1 MRMTTKVAG
10 RALCAALLAGS
21 LGACGDFISDVPENT
36 NLVTDASA
44 AQLFTSIQ
52 VNTFFTNESQLS
64 RITAMW
70 LNQMAGTDRQFATI
84 DQYTIDEEDADG
96 EMSGL
101 YIGGGLQDIK
111 IARQL
116 TQDQGFTHFN
126 AILKI
131 HEAFLFG
138 MGASIWGDLPYRNAG
153 GGVGGTPLATLDPQE
168 QIYADVQTLL
178 DQAITQLS
186 GAANPGETGLLS
198 SRDVNFGG
206 DAAQWRAVAYSLKAR
221 LYMHWVEAQAAGRAS
236 ATTACAG
243 NCLTK
248 ALAAAQNGISSAGGN
263 WNGVH
268 TSTSTETNIWYQF
281 VNDRSGYI
289 SGGALLINF
298 LNARSDPRRELYFTT
313 SGGTYAGSQ
322 PGTGAPGDPGTNA
335 SQLNTSSGG
344 YADPA
349 AELPIITC
357 AETYFIIAEAQYR
370 LGAEP
375 AARAA
380 TRAGVAC
387 HLAQLGLASDA
398 AAVDAALGGG
408 AAFNALTG
416 AALLAEIIRQKYIA
430 LFLNMEA
437 YNDYKRT
444 CLPNLTP
451 IKAGTNLQGEPVP
464 DRLFYGQT
472 ERQANP
478 ENIPTPQE
486 QQSANGGR
494 NENDPASCPA

>member
-1 MRMTTKVAG
+1 MTTKVAG

-21 LGACGDFISDVPENT
+21 LGACGDFISDVPDNT
-36 NLVTDASA
+36 NLVTEASA

-70 LNQMAGTDRQFATI
+70 LSQMAGTDRQFAII
-84 DQYTIDEEDADG
+84 DQYVIDEEDADG

-111 IARQL
+111 IARQF
-116 TQDQGFTHFN
+116 TQDEGFTHFN

-138 MGASIWGDLPYRNAG
+138 MGASLWGDLPYRNAG
-153 GGVGGTPLATLDPQE
+153 GGVGGTPNATLDPQE
-168 QIYADVQTLL
+168 QIYADVQILL
-178 DQAITQLS
+178 DQAITQLG
-186 GAANPGETGLLS
+186 GAANPGEVGILS
-198 SRDVNFGG
+198 SREMNFAGN
-206 DAAQWRAVAYSLKAR
+206 AAAWRAVAYSLKAR

-248 ALAAAQNGISSAGGN
+248 ALAAAQNGIQSPEGN
-263 WNGVH
+263 WQGIH
-268 TSTSTETNIWYQF
+268 TSTSTETNVWYQF

-289 SGGALLINF
+289 SGGALLINY
-298 LNARSDPRRELYFTT
+298 LNARSDPRLPVYFTQG
-313 SGGTYAGSQ
+313 SGGTYVGSQ
-322 PGTGAPGDPGTNA
+322 PGTGGAGDPGLSG
-335 SQLNTSSGG
+335 SQLNTATGG
-344 YADPA
+344 YAEPGAD
-349 AELPIITC
+349 LPIITC

-370 LGAEP
+370 LGAEGL
-375 AARAA
+375 ARAA

-408 AAFNALTG
+408 AAFNALSG

-430 LFLNMEA
+430 LFLNIEA

-444 CLPNLTP
+444 CLPNLTT
-451 IKAGTNLQGEPVP
+451 IKVGTSVEGEAVP

-486 QQSANGGR
+486 QLSTNGGR